1 MAWVGWPAAW
11 ECVAVKPGDLP
22 PTRANLIGTVVWAVL
37 LGFSA
42 VVNGVLSWRR
52 GDSFIAL
59 ASAAQLLATLAFVAL
74 TVARWRRRKLSPVP
88 GQAVLAGPLTWP

>member
-1 MAWVGWPAAW
+1 MAWVGWPATW
-11 ECVAVKPGDLP
+11 KCEPVKANDLP
-22 PTRANLIGTVVWAVL
+22 PTRANLMATAVWAVL

-52 GDSFIAL
+52 GDSFTAW

-74 TVARWRRRKLSPVP
+74 TVARWRRRSSHLSLVKPS
-88 GQAVLAGPLTWP
+88 